1 MSIDI
6 NWSLLSEPDY
16 PTAGPSN
23 SNGGQSYQ
31 AASSSTDPN
40 LTPPGSGIGST
51 SSPEDALASSLIQI
65 LNAQLSSA
73 KRPSFIGPVT
83 VTSFSFGANGPDL
96 EIKDIR
102 DVWRV
107 LDEGDEEGD
116 LEAEEA
122 EARRLEEEAIEREKE
137 ELRSELDGERYE
149 LVSPISNDYPT
160 AIGYGNRYDQGWSE
174 TEMYRGTGQNDM
186 EMDMDVDDE
195 VSHVEDNLTDV
206 RYRRRSAGEGMISG
220 RNRGRGLG
228 GGRRGGPSNSGV
240 YTRAH
245 GHFNSMANVVAGSST
260 PARGIAR
267 STSNPVAVGLVPTP
281 GSRSFVPFHFD
292 PNNEPSL
299 AGGLSQSQS
308 QSHLPSTPGLF
319 SPRIGMGIG
328 IGTGLGFG
336 GSQVGLHTGETPSQR
351 AGPTRSRAGSVA
363 SMPIPSSAAALNA
376 LHHQSQGGAYRSSIS
391 RAQSQA
397 RGGAGVYHRKA
408 SNEHGRA
415 HIHANVQGNWTET
428 RDTTQLSPPPS
439 PPAHPSGL
447 PRPST
452 TSSSIPSLQLHL
464 HLSHASDLNLT
475 LLTSLQVN
483 YPSKLFMALPLKLS
497 ITGFQLEGE
506 IVMAYSG
513 DKHRVHLTI
522 LDDISN
528 SSSNTASS
536 SSNPHSQN
544 TANNSTHPLSNL
556 NPASSLSTATGPSED
571 RRNLPIGQRLLP
583 SLQIESEIG
592 HADAHV
598 LRNVG
603 KVERFIVD
611 VIRKTLVEELVFP
624 NFHTIA
630 L

>member
-16 PTAGPSN
+16 NAAPGPST
-23 SNGGQSYQ
+23 NGHAQSIP
-31 AASSSTDPN
+31 ASTSSADPN
-40 LTPPGSGIGST
+40 LTPSAASGSGIG
-51 SSPEDALASSLIQI
+51 SSPEDALAASLIQI

-83 VTSFSFGANGPDL
+83 VTSFSFGSNGPDL
-96 EIKDIR
+96 DIKDIR

-107 LDEGDEEGD
+107 FDEGDEEGD
-116 LEAEEA
+116 FEAEEA
-122 EARRLEEEAIEREKE
+122 EAQRLEEEAGEREKE
-137 ELRSELDGERYE
+137 ELRSGLDGERYE
-149 LVSPISNDYPT
+149 LVSPISNGFAHDN
-160 AIGYGNRYDQGWSE
+160 GYGWSGNGI
-174 TEMYRGTGQNDM
+174 TAQMDM
-186 EMDMDVDDE
+186 GVDMDMDVDDE
-195 VSHVEDNLTDV
+195 ASHVEDDLMDG
-206 RYRRRSAGEGMISG
+206 RYRRSAGVGMAVASG
-220 RNRGRGLG
+220 RYRG
-228 GGRRGGPSNSGV
+228 GGGGGGV
-240 YTRAH
+240 RAGSYAGGH
-245 GHFNSMANVVAGSST
+245 GRSISTYNAMVMANIHGQEQGPGPGPST

-267 STSNPVAVGLVPTP
+267 STSNPVPGGMTTP
-281 GSRSFVPFHFD
+281 GGRSSFVPFHLD
-292 PNNEPSL
+292 QNSNSQNPSL
-299 AGGLSQSQS
+299 ADSQS
-308 QSHLPSTPGLF
+308 QSHIPSTPGLF
-319 SPRIGMGIG
+319 SPRLGMGMG
-328 IGTGLGFG
+328 MGMG

-363 SMPIPSSAAALNA
+363 SMPIPSSAAALRA
-376 LHHQSQGGAYRSSIS
+376 LHQSHQEQGGYRPLMST

-397 RGGAGVYHRKA
+397 RGGIYHNRH
-408 SNEHGRA
+408 SVDPGLSHGLS
-415 HIHANVQGNWTET
+415 HGHGHGHGQGNLTET
-428 RDTTQLSPPPS
+428 RETTQLSPPPS

-447 PRPST
+447 PRPAT

-464 HLSHASDLNLT
+464 HLSHTSDLNLT

-522 LDDISN
+522 LDDISS
-528 SSSNTASS
+528 SSSNTNIN
-536 SSNPHSQN
+536 SNSG
-544 TANNSTHPLSNL
+544 TTSHPLSNL
-556 NPASSLSTATGPSED
+556 NPASGVATATAED

>member
-6 NWSLLSEPDY
+6 NWSLLSQPEPESDFTTSA
-16 PTAGPSN
+16 PGPS
-23 SNGGQSYQ
+23 SSHRQTFQS
-31 AASSSTDPN
+31 SDPA
-40 LTPPGSGIGST
+40 LTPPASGSASGST
-51 SSPEDALASSLIQI
+51 TEPSPAPEDALATSLIQI

-83 VTSFSFGANGPDL
+83 VTSFSFGSNGPDL

-107 LDEGDEEGD
+107 FDEGDEEGD
-116 LEAEEA
+116 FEIEEA
-122 EARRLEEEAIEREKE
+122 EARRLEEEALEREQE
-137 ELRSELDGERYE
+137 ELRSGLDGERYE
-149 LVSPISNDYPT
+149 LVSPISPHAN
-160 AIGYGNRYDQGWSE
+160 G
-174 TEMYRGTGQNDM
+174 YRGDVYGMSADG
-186 EMDMDVDDE
+186 DMDVDDE
-195 VSHVEDNLTDV
+195 VSHVEDDLLD
-206 RYRRRSAGEGMISG
+206 RSYHRSSARAWIPMPKPMPSG
-220 RNRGRGLG
+220 R
-228 GGRRGGPSNSGV
+228 RRGGSYVGGHAHTNSIF
-240 YTRAH
+240 H
-245 GHFNSMANVVAGSST
+245 NPAGPST

-267 STSNPVAVGLVPTP
+267 STSNPIGMSSNL
-281 GSRSFVPFHFD
+281 GGGRSFVPFHLD
-292 PNNEPSL
+292 PTQNSGNSSS
-299 AGGLSQSQS
+299 AGM
-308 QSHLPSTPGLF
+308 HVPPTPGLF
-319 SPRIGMGIG
+319 SPRLGMGMGIG
-328 IGTGLGFG
+328 MGMGMG

-376 LHHQSQGGAYRSSIS
+376 LHHNHGGGPAVHRSSMS
-391 RAQSQA
+391 RTQSQA
-397 RGGAGVYHRKA
+397 RGGPRH
-408 SNEHGRA
+408 SLDHG
-415 HIHANVQGNWTET
+415 HAQGNLTET

-452 TSSSIPSLQLHL
+452 SSSSIPSLQLHL
-464 HLSHASDLNLT
+464 HLSHTSDLNLT

-522 LDDISN
+522 LDDIST
-528 SSSNTASS
+528 SSASN
-536 SSNPHSQN
+536 SNPNAAAGTHS
-544 TANNSTHPLSNL
+544 STHALPNL
-556 NPASSLSTATGPSED
+556 NPAATGED